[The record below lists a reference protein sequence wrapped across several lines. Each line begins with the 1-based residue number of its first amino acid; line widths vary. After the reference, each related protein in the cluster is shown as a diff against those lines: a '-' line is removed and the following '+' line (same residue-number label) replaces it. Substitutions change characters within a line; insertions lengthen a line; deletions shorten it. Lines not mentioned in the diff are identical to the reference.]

1 MRCCHAS
8 CGNTDC
14 AADCMRVSKSDD
26 LVTIRLCWVKDQGA
40 MPSTALLLVSKD
52 PYPNIIEVW
61 RL

>member
-1 MRCCHAS
+1 
-8 CGNTDC
+8 
-14 AADCMRVSKSDD
+14 MRVSKSDD